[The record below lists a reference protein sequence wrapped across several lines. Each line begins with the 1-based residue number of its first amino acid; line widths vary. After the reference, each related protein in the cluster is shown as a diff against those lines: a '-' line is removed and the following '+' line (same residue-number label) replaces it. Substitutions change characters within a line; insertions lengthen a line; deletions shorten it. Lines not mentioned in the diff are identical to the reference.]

1 MSDVLL
7 LNADAQ
13 PTNYLP
19 LSLIS
24 WKASITYL
32 WMNKVTVLDW
42 YDDWLVRSTTW
53 ETKVPAVVML
63 KKMQRRRAYSRFS
76 KNNLFI
82 RDLYTCQYCSK
93 LYGRIDLTID
103 HVVPLS
109 RGGKTTWDNVVAA
122 CVSCNSK
129 KANKTDMKLKRAPY
143 KPDYFDLVA
152 KCKRLDLPAKHK
164 SWSIYI
170 S

>member
-76 KNNLFI
+76 KTNLFI
-82 RDLYTCQYCSK
+82 RDLYTCQYCFK
-93 LYGRIDLTID
+93 LCARRDLTID
-103 HVVPLS
+103 HVVPLR

-122 CVSCNSK
+122 CGHCNSK
-129 KANKTDMKLKRAPY
+129 KANKTDMKPKSGPY

-152 KCKRLDLPAKHK
+152 KCKQLGLPAKHK

>member
-42 YDDWLVRSTTW
+42 YDDWLVRSTNW

-63 KKMQRRRAYSRFS
+63 KKMQRRRSYSRFS
-76 KNNLFI
+76 KTNLFI
-82 RDLYTCQYCSK
+82 RDMYICQYCGK
-93 LYGRIDLTID
+93 PYGKKELTMD
-103 HVVPLS
+103 HVLPLS
-109 RGGKTTWDNVVAA
+109 LGGETKWENVVAA
-122 CVSCNSK
+122 CASCNGK
-129 KANKTDMKLKRAPY
+129 KANKVDIKPKRSPY
-143 KPDYFDLVA
+143 RPEYFELVA
-152 KCKRLDLPAKHK
+152 KCKQLDLPKKHK
-164 SWSIYI
+164 SWSLYL

>member
-32 WMNKVTVLDW
+32 WTSKVTVLDW

-63 KKMQRRRAYSRFS
+63 KKMQRRRAHSRFS
-76 KNNLFI
+76 KTNLFI

-93 LYGRIDLTID
+93 LYARRDMTID

-122 CVSCNSK
+122 CVTCNSK
-129 KANKTDMKLKRAPY
+129 KANKTDMKPKRAPY
-143 KPDYFDLVA
+143 QPDYFDLVA
-152 KCKRLDLPAKHK
+152 KYKQLDFPNKHK
-164 SWSIYI
+164 SWSIYL

>member
-19 LSLIS
+19 LSPIS

-76 KNNLFI
+76 KPIFLFAI
-82 RDLYTCQYCSK
+82 FIPANTAL
-93 LYGRIDLTID
+93 
-103 HVVPLS
+103 
-109 RGGKTTWDNVVAA
+109 
-122 CVSCNSK
+122 NSVREE
-129 KANKTDMKLKRAPY
+129 T
-143 KPDYFDLVA
+143 
-152 KCKRLDLPAKHK
+152 
-164 SWSIYI
+164 
-170 S
+170 

>member
-63 KKMQRRRAYSRFS
+63 KKMQRRRVYSRFS
-76 KNNLFI
+76 KTNLFI
-82 RDLYTCQYCSK
+82 RDLYTCQYCCK
-93 LYGRIDLTID
+93 LCTRRDLTID

-122 CVSCNSK
+122 CGHCNSK
-129 KANKTDMKLKRAPY
+129 KANKTDMKPKSGPY

-152 KCKRLDLPAKHK
+152 KCKQLGLPAKHK
-164 SWSIYI
+164 SWSNYL